1 MFNAPFL
8 VVVLA
13 GLLVA
18 IHAATR
24 WLGEDVQIW
33 MLYAFSFIPQRL
45 AEEGVAT
52 PVGAQAWSFLT
63 YAFLHGSWLHVI
75 SNSLWLVVF
84 ATPVVR
90 FLGNLRSLLL
100 MAVSA
105 VAGAAAMLVL
115 YWGQF
120 IILVGASAAVSG
132 AMAAAMPIMYAP
144 GFRTLALGV
153 PIQALSFGELLSNR
167 NAVIFTALFF
177 ALQLLTGA
185 SEATT
190 GTAFLA
196 EGVVAWEAHL
206 GGFLAGL
213 AMFYLMARGK
223 ASQRPRM

>member
-1 MFNAPFL
+1 
-8 VVVLA
+8 
-13 GLLVA
+13 
-18 IHAATR
+18 
-24 WLGEDVQIW
+24 
-33 MLYAFSFIPQRL
+33 
-45 AEEGVAT
+45 
-52 PVGAQAWSFLT
+52 
-63 YAFLHGSWLHVI
+63 
-75 SNSLWLVVF
+75 
-84 ATPVVR
+84 
-90 FLGNLRSLLL
+90 
-100 MAVSA
+100 
-105 VAGAAAMLVL
+105 VL

-132 AMAAAMPIMYAP
+132 AMGAAMPIMYAP
-144 GFRTLALGV
+144 GFRVLALGV
-153 PIQALSFGELLSNR
+153 PIQALSFGELLRNR
-167 NAVIFTALFF
+167 NALIFTALFF

>member
-1 MFNAPFL
+1 
-8 VVVLA
+8 V
-13 GLLVA
+13 
-18 IHAATR
+18 
-24 WLGEDVQIW
+24 
-33 MLYAFSFIPQRL
+33 
-45 AEEGVAT
+45 
-52 PVGAQAWSFLT
+52 WSFLT
-63 YAFLHGSWLHVI
+63 YAFLHGSWMHVI

-90 FLGNLRSLLL
+90 FLGNAKSLLL
-100 MAVSA
+100 LAVSA
-105 VAGAAAMLVL
+105 VGGAAAMLVL

-132 AMAAAMPIMYAP
+132 AMGAAMPIMYAP
-144 GFRTLALGV
+144 GFRVLALGV
-153 PIQALSFGELLSNR
+153 PIQALSFGELLRNR
-167 NAVIFTALFF
+167 NALIFTALFF